1 MPFIELK
8 DISLKYMTLEGETH
22 ALSGLS
28 IDVEQGQFVGI
39 VGPSGCGKSTLL
51 SLIAG
56 LIKPTSGQVLVGGT
70 PVKGP
75 SAQVGYMLQQDYLFE
90 WRTIEQN
97 CLLGLELTGSAIRES
112 SRQQVAEMLTDYGL
126 GSFQKSY
133 PRHLSGGMRQRAA
146 LVRTLATSPD
156 VLLLDEPFSALD
168 YHTRLAMQ
176 EEVYEILRA
185 ARKTVLLVTH
195 DIPEAVAMCDRVY
208 VLTKRPG
215 RVKADIHIE
224 LAEVR
229 PSPMQAR
236 KAPEFG
242 KFFNRIWEEL
252 DVHVQPVEL
261 TSK

>member
-1 MPFIELK
+1 MAFIELK
-8 DISLKYMTLEGETH
+8 EISLKYMTVAGETH
-22 ALSGLS
+22 ALSDLS
-28 IDVEQGQFVGI
+28 LAIGQGQFVGI

-56 LIKPTSGQVLVGGT
+56 LMQPTSGQVLVDGI

-97 CLLGLELTGSAIRES
+97 CLLGLELTANGIKAGSHEQI
-112 SRQQVAEMLTDYGL
+112 VAMLTDYGL
-126 GSFQKSY
+126 GNFRRSY

-168 YHTRLAMQ
+168 YQTRLSMQ
-176 EEVYEILRA
+176 EEVYAILRSSG
-185 ARKTVLLVTH
+185 KTVLLVTH
-195 DIPEAVAMCDRVY
+195 DIPEAVAMCDRVI

-215 RVKADIHIE
+215 KVKAYIKIE
-224 LAEVR
+224 LAEAR

-236 KAPEFG
+236 KAPAFG
-242 KFFNRIWEEL
+242 RFFNRIWEEL
-252 DVHVQPVEL
+252 DVHVQPMDL
-261 TSK
+261 ASQ